1 MNEWCLSSMCPG
13 DEDLTP
19 PERSRGLL
27 SLVSSAPGLHLPR
40 CTDLF
45 NVPLDCEHLAEEYG
59 SSSFLSLESNR
70 AWHLWRDVAG
80 WAAPGT
86 ERSLQAKV
94 WRFFWK
100 IPPKPSGVSGK
111 PIQELK
117 NHTLSGTHFL
127 KIPHSC

>member
-86 ERSLQAKV
+86 EVFKL
-94 WRFFWK
+94 RFGDF
-100 IPPKPSGVSGK
+100 SGK
-111 PIQELK
+111 YPQ
-117 NHTLSGTHFL
+117 NPVVFL
-127 KIPHSC
+127 VSLYRS